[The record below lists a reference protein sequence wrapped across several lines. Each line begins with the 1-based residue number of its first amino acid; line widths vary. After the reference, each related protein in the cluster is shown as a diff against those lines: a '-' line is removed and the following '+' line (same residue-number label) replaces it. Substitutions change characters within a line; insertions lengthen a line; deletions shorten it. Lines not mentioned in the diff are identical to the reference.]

1 MTGEPSYIELGVR
14 DQDAAKAFYGQLLGW
29 QLAGPGQVDTA
40 SLSIGIH
47 GGDDASQFEV
57 FFAVAD
63 LDASIAKV
71 KSLGGRI
78 VSQVNDTPGFGTWVE
93 CVDDQTVRF
102 GLRQVS

>member
-1 MTGEPSYIELGVR
+1 
-14 DQDAAKAFYGQLLGW
+14 
-29 QLAGPGQVDTA
+29 
-40 SLSIGIH
+40 
-47 GGDDASQFEV
+47 V